1 MVGTMGGATSS
12 LVMKSLFFVP
22 FLVVLGGCAVSETPD
37 ASSASEI
44 VAAPRPDSQH
54 FDNRSQ
60 AEKDATIASFAAK
73 NADFAIER
81 ESAQVDDLTGGI
93 SHLRNTTPLGPRVT
107 LTAPEVVTKATA
119 FVTKNAKELG
129 LTASDITTADVDAKP
144 YPFES
149 GTYPWTV
156 TFHRVTTTPGYEG
169 FETVDRYVAV
179 SVDFSKDGTVG
190 NVYSSTSYFP
200 GLRVSTTPALGAD
213 DPGVVKNIVGTELV
227 WHDPSFVPGPDE
239 NVGRVVAGD
248 ISDKHP
254 VLHLAYDATGF
265 TLTLAYQLE
274 VTRGGHSWTF
284 FVHNRTGAVIESEQT
299 GF

>member
-1 MVGTMGGATSS
+1 MKARS
-12 LVMKSLFFVP
+12 LLLPLILLS
-22 FLVVLGGCAVSETPD
+22 GCAASEAQD

-54 FDNRSQ
+54 FENRSE

-73 NADFAIER
+73 NGDFAIER

-93 SHLRNTTPLGPRVT
+93 SHVRNTKPLGPRVT
-107 LTAPEVVTKATA
+107 LTAPDAVTKATA
-119 FVTKNAKELG
+119 FVTKNAAELG
-129 LTASDITTADVDAKP
+129 LTPNDIATADVEAKP

-156 TFHRVTTTPGYEG
+156 SFRRVTATPGYEG
-169 FETVDRYVAV
+169 FDTVDRYVAV

-213 DPGVVKNIVGTELV
+213 DPAVVTHIVGSELV

-239 NVGRVVAGD
+239 NVGRVVDAD
-248 ISDKHP
+248 ITDKHP

-274 VTRGGHSWTF
+274 VTRGGHGWTF
-284 FVHNRTGAVIESEQT
+284 FVHSRTGAIIESEQT